1 MSNVFDDIYNKKLNL
16 NFRNLNTKK
25 ETFEEESFKADE
37 LEENTLDLLFSNLY
51 NKFDVDD
58 VHRYT
63 NNEIKIIDEKIKRS
77 RIAAEGFRK
86 ELENLKSNIIEEV
99 KGKAF
104 SLDIRKSQILKKA
117 CNNIFG
123 GNKDYIT
130 YEDYLVLLEMKQ
142 QIILNEAS
150 DILSE
155 N

>member
-1 MSNVFDDIYNKKLNL
+1 
-16 NFRNLNTKK
+16 
-25 ETFEEESFKADE
+25 TFEEESFKADE
-37 LEENTLDLLFSNLY
+37 LEENTLDLLFTNLY

-63 NNEIKIIDEKIKRS
+63 PNEIKIIDEKIKRS
-77 RIAAEGFRK
+77 RIVAEGFRK
-86 ELENLKSNIIEEV
+86 ELESLKSNIIQEV
-99 KGKAF
+99 RGKTF

-123 GNKDYIT
+123 GNKNHIT

>member
-25 ETFEEESFKADE
+25 ESFETESFETEK
-37 LEENTLDLLFSNLY
+37 LDDNSLDSLFTNLY
-51 NKFDVDD
+51 NRFDTDD
-58 VHRYT
+58 VHRY
-63 NNEIKIIDEKIKRS
+63 NDNEIKIIDEKIKRS
-77 RIAAEGFRK
+77 RVVAERLRK
-86 ELENLKSNIIEEV
+86 ELEKLKDNIIEEV
-99 KGKAF
+99 KNKTF
-104 SLDIRKSQILKKA
+104 TLDIRNSQILKKA

-123 GNKDYIT
+123 GNKNYIT
-130 YEDYLVLLEMKQ
+130 YDDYLVLLEMKQ